1 MSESEIGNQYKFP
14 QYYSSLYRFQ
24 GDPVP
29 SLLPPDLTLGEY
41 TFCHKSKKD
50 VKNLILNITKFLE
63 ILNMNISNIDRELGA
78 YEDTAD
84 PNDPDLFQHLL
95 EYLTSHADE
104 FNLQIGTNDT
114 LSPTYLMNLKK
125 AYYENPLLS
134 LNKELSE
141 LLNSPNPE
149 DIFKNVN
156 LPPKF
161 ITRVVDDM
169 LAAVIEK
176 LSSNFKGSEFV
187 IAFNLVI
194 MEFNIQQFRLG
205 EKLST
210 IDNLKQYLYE
220 SCPHTVAEITDLI
233 EEQLP
238 TALDNHYILSDGIID
253 YDTWIYNNLEQYQVD
268 RIKQVKKIANL
279 IMSNSW
285 NEVIS
290 NTYLQTLYLNNLTY
304 PPIEQGE

>member
-1 MSESEIGNQYKFP
+1 
-14 QYYSSLYRFQ
+14 
-24 GDPVP
+24 
-29 SLLPPDLTLGEY
+29 
-41 TFCHKSKKD
+41 
-50 VKNLILNITKFLE
+50 
-63 ILNMNISNIDRELGA
+63 
-78 YEDTAD
+78 
-84 PNDPDLFQHLL
+84 
-95 EYLTSHADE
+95 
-104 FNLQIGTNDT
+104 
-114 LSPTYLMNLKK
+114 MNLKK

-238 TALDNHYILSDGIID
+238 TALDNHFILPDGTID
-253 YDTWIYNNLEQYQVD
+253 YDTWIYGNLEQYQVD
-268 RIKQVKKIANL
+268 RINQVKKIANL

-285 NEVIS
+285 NEIIS
-290 NTYLQTLYLNNLTY
+290 NTYLQTLYLNNITY
-304 PPIEQGE
+304 PPVEQGE